1 MSLNLQIKALSH
13 YLAKRPRLVWLL
25 SALWVLVIGG
35 LAFLW
40 NLGST
45 GLVDETEPLF
55 AEAAR
60 QMTVT
65 GDWVTPYFNGET
77 RFDKPPLIYW
87 LMALAYQTIGV
98 NEWGARL
105 PSALSAIALTGMGFY
120 LLRRFGNTS
129 THSSTNTGQLWL
141 PALIGSALI
150 ALNPLTLVW
159 GRTGVS
165 DMLLSGCMGLALMAF
180 FCGYAAGEK
189 VEGSGQAAAGEWER
203 GSAGEKMEGAK
214 EAEERGRNFNLQ
226 PPHPTPHTPY
236 PTPFLSLWYLAFYVL
251 IALAVLTKGPVGFVL
266 PGLTIALF
274 LLYVGK
280 FREVVREMRLFWGVL
295 IILVLSVPWYVLVTL
310 ANGEAFIDSF
320 FGYHNLERFTSVVNR
335 HWAPWYFYF
344 VIVFLGFAPWSVYLP
359 VAIAQLQFWKRSIW
373 RHQPRSQQL
382 GLFALFWFGSVFGFF
397 TIAVTKLPSYVLPLT
412 PAAAILVALFWSS
425 PATAPARP
433 AWGIKLSVLLNVVL
447 LLVLAGAI
455 VYAPNLLQDDE
466 MLFRLPGLLWESGV
480 IMNGAVITGLAAIV
494 SLFLLLRHRVRWVW
508 VVNLIALLA
517 LLSFTLM
524 PAIFLFDAQ
533 RQLPLRQLAQV
544 AVQNEKPGE
553 ALAMLGFRK
562 PSIVFYTRQPVIF
575 LGSARETISYLRTI
589 GVKQPNP
596 SSILLLGTPGNL
608 EATTLQPDQYQKVGQ
623 AGSYQLVRVSKSML
637 AQLKVVN

>member
-1 MSLNLQIKALSH
+1 VQRVSGNLRVKALSQ
-13 YLAKRPRLVWLL
+13 YLAKNPGVAWVL

-65 GDWVTPYFNGET
+65 GDWVTPYFNNET

-87 LMALAYQTIGV
+87 LMAIAYQTVGV

-105 PSALSAIALTGMGFY
+105 PSALAAIALMGMGFY
-120 LLRRFGNTS
+120 LLRRFGTAIPLAP
-129 THSSTNTGQLWL
+129 TATGPYWL

-150 ALNPLTLVW
+150 GLNPLTLVW

-180 FCGYAAGEK
+180 FCGYAGGEK
-189 VEGSGQAAAGEWER
+189 AE
-203 GSAGEKMEGAK
+203 
-214 EAEERGRNFNLQ
+214 EAEEVEEAEGVREETYASPSIQNSKLKIQNSFS
-226 PPHPTPHTPY
+226 P
-236 PTPFLSLWYLAFYVL
+236 WYFAFYVL
-251 IALAVLTKGPVGFVL
+251 IALAVLTKGPVGLVL

-280 FREVVREMRLFWGVL
+280 FWEVVREMRLFWGVL

-359 VAIAQLQFWKRSIW
+359 VAIARLQFWKRSVW

-397 TIAVTKLPSYVLPLT
+397 TIAVTKLPSYVLPLM

-425 PATAPARP
+425 LTVTSARLT
-433 AWGIKLSVLLNVVL
+433 WGIKVGVVLNVGFWL
-447 LLVLAGAI
+447 ALAGAI

-466 MLFRLPGLLWESGV
+466 MLFRLPGLLWASGV
-480 IMNGAVITGLAAIV
+480 IVSGAAIAGLAAIV
-494 SLFLLLRHRVRWVW
+494 SLFLLLRRQVRWVW
-508 VVNLIALLA
+508 IVNLMALLA

-533 RQLPLRQLAQV
+533 RQLPLRQLAQM
-544 AVQNEKPGE
+544 AVQDRKPGE

-589 GVKQPNP
+589 GIQQPNP
-596 SSILLLGTPGNL
+596 PAILLLGTPGNL
-608 EATTLQPDQYQKVGQ
+608 EATTLPPHQYQTIGQ
-623 AGSYQLVRVSKSML
+623 AGSYQLVRVSKSTL
-637 AQLKVVN
+637 AQLQAVN